1 MFGLATD
8 CSKRFNTLNR
18 KIKELSENMRNG
30 NGQMDD
36 GMLTK
41 KNLGPVAC
49 ATCEKDLINMQG
61 LPVDYHVWKGLPNR
75 DTSERIAR
83 YGQGFSKILANLR
96 GEADTQFNQIPAHV
110 HDKMS
115 LHQAKA

>member
-18 KIKELSENMRNG
+18 KIKELMEQVKNG
-30 NGQMDD
+30 NGREDD

-41 KNLGPVAC
+41 KNLGPIAC

-61 LPVDYHVWKGLPNR
+61 LPVDYYAWKGMP
-75 DTSERIAR
+75 
-83 YGQGFSKILANLR
+83 
-96 GEADTQFNQIPAHV
+96 
-110 HDKMS
+110 
-115 LHQAKA
+115 

>member
-1 MFGLATD
+1 
-8 CSKRFNTLNR
+8 
-18 KIKELSENMRNG
+18 
-30 NGQMDD
+30 
-36 GMLTK
+36 MLTK

-49 ATCEKDLINMQG
+49 ATCEKDLINLQG
-61 LPVDYHVWKGLPNR
+61 LPVDYHVWKNLPQR

-96 GEADTQFNQIPAHV
+96 GEADTQFNQLTPHV

-115 LHQAKA
+115 LHQSKVASNTRNSIDVSTTVGDGFHQNSGDFNGSTT